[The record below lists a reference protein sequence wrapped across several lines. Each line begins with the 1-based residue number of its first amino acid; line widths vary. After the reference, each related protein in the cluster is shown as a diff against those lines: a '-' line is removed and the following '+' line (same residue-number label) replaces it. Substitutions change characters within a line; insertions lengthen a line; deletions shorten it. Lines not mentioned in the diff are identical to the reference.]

1 MKINWGTGIV
11 IGMGLF
17 IAFIMFMV
25 ITMMTDEQYDHEMVT
40 ESYYEKGMVYQ
51 EEIDAETNAMEL
63 ASHLLTNKTENGLLL
78 TFPEEL
84 SAADSRGT
92 VALYRPSNE
101 KLDFQLP
108 LQLEGNQMLISKEK
122 LVEGLWK
129 LRVSWEMNGKS
140 YLMKKD
146 LNY

>member
-25 ITMMTDEQYDHEMVT
+25 ITMMTDEKYDHQMVT

-51 EEIDAETNAMEL
+51 EEIDAETNARDLSADLL
-63 ASHLLTNKTENGLLL
+63 ATKTEGGWLL

-84 SAADSRGT
+84 AVNESKGT

-108 LQLEGNQMLISKEK
+108 LELEGNQMLISKEK

-129 LRVSWEMNGKS
+129 LRVSWEMDGKS

-146 LNY
+146 ISY

>member
-25 ITMMTDEQYDHEMVT
+25 ITMMTDEKYDHQMVT

-51 EEIDAETNAMEL
+51 EEIDAETNARDLSADLL
-63 ASHLLTNKTENGLLL
+63 ATKTEGGWLL

-84 SAADSRGT
+84 AVNESKGT

-108 LQLEGNQMLISKEK
+108 LELEGNQMLISK
-122 LVEGLWK
+122 
-129 LRVSWEMNGKS
+129 
-140 YLMKKD
+140 
-146 LNY
+146 